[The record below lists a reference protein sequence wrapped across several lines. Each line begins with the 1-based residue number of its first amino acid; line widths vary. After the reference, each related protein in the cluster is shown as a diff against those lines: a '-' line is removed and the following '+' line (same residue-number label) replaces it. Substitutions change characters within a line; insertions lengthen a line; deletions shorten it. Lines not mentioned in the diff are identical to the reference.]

1 MPGWN
6 NAQNL
11 LGRCLQQI
19 LCWRLLFL
27 LLGTLALAHR
37 SHGQWVPPAGLR
49 NVPVL
54 DNCKMTR
61 HGVGASVQPTVFYP
75 KGAIFL
81 CPERAREIDDRHP
94 GASRFFLVHE
104 YGHLA
109 MRTREEA
116 VADEWAARQLAAL
129 PGERSTLRAVL
140 LHFVDEGALFDP
152 LYGTGLDRALRVA
165 RAAGIGE
172 REWPAPLVGGPRP
185 V

>member
-1 MPGWN
+1 MKDTTNRHVPTKLPDWITAKKNTCRICARRTRRKMVRAISISMPGWN

-116 VADEWAARQLAAL
+116 VADEWAARQLASVPA
-129 PGERSTLRAVL
+129 ERGTLKAVIWY
-140 LHFVDEGALFDP
+140 F
-152 LYGTGLDRALRVA
+152 
-165 RAAGIGE
+165 
-172 REWPAPLVGGPRP
+172 
-185 V
+185 